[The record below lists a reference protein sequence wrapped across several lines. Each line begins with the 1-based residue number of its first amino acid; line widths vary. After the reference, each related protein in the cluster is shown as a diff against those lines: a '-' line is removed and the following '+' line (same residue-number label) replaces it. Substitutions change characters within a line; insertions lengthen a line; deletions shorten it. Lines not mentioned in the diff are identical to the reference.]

1 MISNFYS
8 QASTCYDFILV
19 EITKINKLV
28 PYRKKIYYTPYYY
41 SMKPIKFPVL
51 FLYCILFH
59 YNLCLAFAQQEAC
72 SMQSSQSKS
81 IMAVLLQDY
90 DKASN
95 PSGSVIDVQAEVRH
109 LS

>member
-1 MISNFYS
+1 
-8 QASTCYDFILV
+8 
-19 EITKINKLV
+19 
-28 PYRKKIYYTPYYY
+28 
-41 SMKPIKFPVL
+41 MKPIGM
-51 FLYCILFH
+51 
-59 YNLCLAFAQQEAC
+59 LAVVFTQIMFDFVYPTIAEEHDGAC

-95 PSGSVIDVQAEVRH
+95 PSGSVIDVQAEVSLLDIISYTVFYF